1 MVAQWRG
8 FPVVKV
14 RFLCEQYPEIAK
26 NVGGK
31 MKYIEN
37 IVIGN
42 PILPPCVMLASDVHD
57 WINNEIEKTYYTNER
72 FLPKILVELGIYPS
86 ISEIRRNK
94 PNLMVSLD
102 KLDFLDNLKVSK
114 KRRLWILVGE

>member
-1 MVAQWRG
+1 
-8 FPVVKV
+8 
-14 RFLCEQYPEIAK
+14 
-26 NVGGK
+26 
-31 MKYIEN
+31 MKYVEN
-37 IVIGN
+37 IVIGK
-42 PILPPCVMLASDVHD
+42 PILSPCVMFASDVHD

-94 PNLMVSLD
+94 PDLMVSLD
-102 KLDFLDNLKVSK
+102 RLDFLDNLKISK